1 MPDGEHVGGCAVCPR
16 SSLQELF
23 LPENADILEII
34 RTGAESL
41 LGEPEQKLEEESGAP
56 ADPAVTSMCLL
67 C

>member
-1 MPDGEHVGGCAVCPR
+1 MGPR